1 MYSDKAFLKIFIEMG
16 EALLLS
22 GAEIFRVEDT
32 LNRMGRACGAVDMNV
47 FVITS
52 SIVITMEFPDG
63 VVLTRTKRIRSA
75 GGNDFVRLGQLNDIS
90 REFCKQPFS
99 AQELEMRIRKVCQT
113 PSLKWQ
119 QLAGNVIAGVSF
131 TIFYGGSLAD
141 GAGAAVAA
149 VWLWLL
155 QQYVMPYCMNQ
166 VTFQFVASFLMGCVI
181 CALSR
186 ICPVLSMSRMM
197 IGDIMLLVPGLMAT
211 NAIRD
216 ILIGD
221 TISGFMRF
229 IEAVLLAAVL
239 ALGIIASICL
249 FRLF

>member
-63 VVLTRTKRIRSA
+63 GVLTRTKRIRSA
-75 GGNDFVRLGQLNDIS
+75 GGNDFVRLGQPNDIS

-149 VWLWLL
+149 V
-155 QQYVMPYCMNQ
+155 
-166 VTFQFVASFLMGCVI
+166 
-181 CALSR
+181 
-186 ICPVLSMSRMM
+186 
-197 IGDIMLLVPGLMAT
+197 
-211 NAIRD
+211 
-216 ILIGD
+216 
-221 TISGFMRF
+221 
-229 IEAVLLAAVL
+229 
-239 ALGIIASICL
+239 
-249 FRLF
+249 